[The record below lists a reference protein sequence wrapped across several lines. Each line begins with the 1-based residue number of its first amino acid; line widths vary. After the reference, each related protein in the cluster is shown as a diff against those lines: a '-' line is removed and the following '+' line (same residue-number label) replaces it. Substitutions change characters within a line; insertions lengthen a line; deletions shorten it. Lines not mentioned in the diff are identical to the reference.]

1 MSTTG
6 SAVNSNLA
14 WFDHLSRTQAPS
26 LRLFCFPY
34 AGGSSEIYR
43 SWQRWFPEQVDLCL
57 VHLPGRGKHMSKP
70 AFTQTVPL
78 VSAIVE
84 RIIPE
89 INVPYALYG
98 HSMGATIS
106 FEVIRELSSRRC
118 AGPQHLFVSGH
129 RAPQWPRTEP
139 ATFHLPHN
147 EFVAELKRLN
157 GTPTEVLDNPELMEL
172 FIDLLRADFQ
182 MVETYQYHPKEQL
195 SCPITVYG
203 GLDDQCVTQESCRA
217 WQEQTSARCR
227 VTMVK
232 GDHFF
237 IRNPKPDFVT
247 AFQQDV
253 LGAIPSPHI

>member
-1 MSTTG
+1 
-6 SAVNSNLA
+6 
-14 WFDHLSRTQAPS
+14 
-26 LRLFCFPY
+26 
-34 AGGSSEIYR
+34 
-43 SWQRWFPEQVDLCL
+43 
-57 VHLPGRGKHMSKP
+57 
-70 AFTQTVPL
+70 
-78 VSAIVE
+78 
-84 RIIPE
+84 
-89 INVPYALYG
+89 
-98 HSMGATIS
+98 
-106 FEVIRELSSRRC
+106 
-118 AGPQHLFVSGH
+118 
-129 RAPQWPRTEP
+129 
-139 ATFHLPHN
+139 
-147 EFVAELKRLN
+147 
-157 GTPTEVLDNPELMEL
+157 MEL

-217 WQEQTSARCR
+217 WQEQTSARCK